1 MDCDINHDNIIYRIK
16 GGTYMLRSELTQD
29 IKEKILFEGPVSTG
43 KTYLCMIVTK
53 IYAINKNI
61 KKIYY
66 VDPEAGVDKSKEKIW
81 GNLTDE
87 ELNKIELIQ
96 TTNILSFLKAM
107 MGWTE
112 EVKVGDQI
120 TQVEHYIDCDLKV
133 IDGLSTEME
142 MYKTELVQKF
152 LKQGYYEI
160 QGTKFNI
167 KTPMT
172 FNLPYQF
179 YGNLYDQIKRALVVM
194 LDHKYD
200 IIGSEHTL
208 RTSTD
213 SQKELQQSIYAKF
226 DSVIELKKELS
237 NGYPCWSAKT
247 IKNRGR
253 ESPDKS
259 NEMSSVEP
267 IIKYFIKKFGMNMEE
282 TMERLIPTKEEK
294 KDESTKSTESNEQ

>member
-1 MDCDINHDNIIYRIK
+1 MK
-16 GGTYMLRSELTQD
+16 RSELTEN
-29 IKEKILFEGPVSTG
+29 IKEKMLFEGPVATG
-43 KTYLCMIVTK
+43 KTYLCMIATK
-53 IYAINKNI
+53 IYAMNG
-61 KKIYY
+61 KKTYY
-66 VDPEAGVDKSKEKIW
+66 IDPEAGVDKSKEKIW

-87 ELNKIELIQ
+87 ELDRIELIQ
-96 TTNILSFLKAM
+96 TTNIQSFLKAM

-112 EVKVGDQI
+112 EVKVGNQ
-120 TQVEHYIDCDLKV
+120 TNQVEHYNDCDLKV
-133 IDGLSTEME
+133 IDGLSTELE
-142 MYKTELVQKF
+142 MYKTELIQKF

-167 KTPMT
+167 QTPMT

-179 YGNLYDQIKRALVVM
+179 YGNLYDQLKRALVIM

-200 IIGSEHTL
+200 IIASEHTL

-226 DSVIELKKELS
+226 DSVIELKKELQR
-237 NGYPCWSAKT
+237 GYPRWSAKT

-253 ESPDKS
+253 ESTTKS

-282 TMERLIPTKEEK
+282 TMERLIPTKTEE
-294 KDESTKSTESNEQ
+294 TKEELPREETINEESTESNEQ